1 MHYTKDQL
9 TTWISQLDDLRQHF
23 CDELLWLKIEEAIRL
38 SASDTFEDG
47 DEKGGSV
54 MDKLMVNRAIRLLS
68 IYDRLLSGQLIDK
81 KEAAYEFGVDTRT
94 IQRDFDDIRAY
105 LSEINDRKRELVYDR
120 HRKGFVMV
128 QEA

>member
-1 MHYTKDQL
+1 MPYTKDQL

-38 SASDTFEDG
+38 SASDTYEDA
-47 DEKGGSV
+47 DKNGGSV

-120 HRKGFVMV
+120 QRKGFVMV

>member
-1 MHYTKDQL
+1 MHYTRDQL

-81 KEAAYEFGVDTRT
+81 KEAAFEFGVDTRT

-128 QEA
+128 QRS

>member
-1 MHYTKDQL
+1 MPYTQDQL

-38 SASDTFEDG
+38 SASDTFEEG

>member
-1 MHYTKDQL
+1 MHYTRDQL

-38 SASDTFEDG
+38 SASDTYEDA
-47 DEKGGSV
+47 EKNGGSV

-94 IQRDFDDIRAY
+94 IQRGFDDIRAY

-120 HRKGFVMV
+120 QRKGFVMV

>member
-1 MHYTKDQL
+1 MHYTRDQL

-38 SASDTFEDG
+38 SASDTYEDA
-47 DEKGGSV
+47 DKNGGSV

>member
-1 MHYTKDQL
+1 MHYTRDQL
-9 TTWISQLDDLRQHF
+9 TTWINQLDDLRQHF

-38 SASDTFEDG
+38 SASDTYEDA
-47 DEKGGSV
+47 DKNGGSV

-120 HRKGFVMV
+120 QRKGFVMV
-128 QEA
+128 QRS

>member
-9 TTWISQLDDLRQHF
+9 TTWISQLDALRQHF